1 MDKTILEGRWTDI
14 SGKVKVWWSKLTEN
28 DLDRIAGKFDIL
40 VGVLQEKY
48 GYSRRQAVQ
57 EVSQR
62 VIDYRIPM
70 KNSRSRSPFR

>member
-1 MDKTILEGRWTDI
+1 MDKTILEGRWNDI
-14 SGKVKVWWSKLTEN
+14 RGKVKVWWSNLTEN

-48 GYSRRQAVQ
+48 GYSRRLAAQ

-62 VIDYRIPM
+62 VIDYRIAI